1 MRIKGEHAFGSSW
14 RSLLLKVRCTDHQQQ
29 PPQACYKGRPRPQ
42 PDSLNQNPWVRSSFF
57 LPGDSGTTDKPC
69 DKPCSLSCGSSPLFS
84 LPGRHPREGL
94 QSPFFY
100 LCYFSCSP
108 RLSLI
113 FPHSPP
119 LPLPNPFPAEISS
132 LPSSITSSPWVNY
145 SQHSPNPAFLLP
157 QQKGESRGR
166 LDNGCTLGGGLSS
179 QLHSLQGMERGL
191 ERHRG
196 AQAGKT
202 TWGQPEASI
211 HL

>member
-1 MRIKGEHAFGSSW
+1 MHLE
-14 RSLLLKVRCTDHQQQ
+14 V
-29 PPQACYKGRPRPQ
+29 
-42 PDSLNQNPWVRSSFF
+42 
-57 LPGDSGTTDKPC
+57 PGDPYYSKCGPGTTSSSLRKHVRKADQGPSQTHSVKTPGFAAAFFFQVIRVHTDKTC

-84 LPGRHPREGL
+84 FPGRHPREGL
-94 QSPFFY
+94 QSPFY
-100 LCYFSCSP
+100 LCYFSCSSQ
-108 RLSLI
+108 LSLV

-119 LPLPNPFPAEISS
+119 LPLPHPFPAEISS

-166 LDNGCTLGGGLSS
+166 LDNGCTLGGGHSS
-179 QLHSLQGMERGL
+179 QLRSLQGMERGL